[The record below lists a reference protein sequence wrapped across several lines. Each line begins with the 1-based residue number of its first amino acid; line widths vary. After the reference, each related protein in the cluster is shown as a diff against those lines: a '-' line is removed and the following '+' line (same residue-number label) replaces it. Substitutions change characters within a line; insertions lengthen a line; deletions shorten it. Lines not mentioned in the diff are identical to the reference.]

1 MAAGAHHWRRSVLRI
16 AGAAAILALA
26 AAALLW
32 MGMHFE
38 ESFLYFPS
46 RRLAAAPKD
55 YGLDAEDLRPKAE
68 DGIELFGW
76 WIRGEGKRA
85 VLFFHGN
92 AGNAADRL
100 DRAKILHDRF
110 GLDVFLVDYRG
121 YGRSAGS
128 PSEEG
133 LVRDARAVYET
144 AKSRGFP
151 PERIVAFGESL
162 GSAVAVGLAAE
173 RPCEGL
179 ILETPFLSIREMA
192 RRHYPFVPG
201 FLIRTRFDNGARIPA
216 IAAPKLFLV
225 AERDTI
231 VPPEQGRRLFELA
244 PPPKTLY
251 LIPNAG
257 HNDTYVTGGEPYWQ
271 AVGSFLAS
279 LP

>member
-1 MAAGAHHWRRSVLRI
+1 MAAGAHRWRRAVFF
-16 AGAAAILALA
+16 AVAAAV
-26 AAALLW
+26 LLW
-32 MGMHFE
+32 IGMHFE
-38 ESFLYFPS
+38 ETFLYFPS
-46 RRLAAAPKD
+46 RALGASPKD
-55 YGLDAEDLRPKAE
+55 DPYRLEAEDVQPKTE
-68 DGIELFGW
+68 DGVELFGW

-128 PSEEG
+128 PTETG
-133 LVRDARAVYET
+133 LRRDARAIYE
-144 AKSRGFP
+144 AAASRGFS
-151 PERIVAFGESL
+151 PERILVFGESL

-173 RPCEGL
+173 RPCGGV

-201 FLIRTRFDNGARIPA
+201 FLIRTRFDSGAGIRA
-216 IAAPKLFLV
+216 ITAPKLFLI

-231 VPPEQGRRLFELA
+231 VPPEQGLRLFDLA

-251 LIPNAG
+251 VIPGAG

-271 AVGSFLAS
+271 AVGRFLAGPGETAS
-279 LP
+279 GP

>member
-1 MAAGAHHWRRSVLRI
+1 MAARAQRWRR
-16 AGAAAILALA
+16 AGYLALV

-32 MGMHFE
+32 IAMHFE

-55 YGLDAEDLRPKAE
+55 YGLEAEDLRPRTE
-68 DGIELFGW
+68 DGVELFGW

-100 DRAKILHDRF
+100 ERAKILHDRF
-110 GLDVFLVDYRG
+110 GVDLFLVDYRG

-133 LVRDARAVYET
+133 LARDARAIYET

-151 PERIVAFGESL
+151 PEHIVAFGESL

-173 RPCEGL
+173 RTCAGL

-192 RRHYPFVPG
+192 RRHYPFVPA
-201 FLIRTRFDNGARIPA
+201 FLIRTRFDNGERILG
-216 IAAPKLFLV
+216 IAAPKLFLI
-225 AERDTI
+225 AEHDTI
-231 VPPEQGRRLFELA
+231 APPEQGRRLFELA
-244 PPPKTLY
+244 PPPRTLY
-251 LIPNAG
+251 VIPKAG
-257 HNDTYVTGGEPYWQ
+257 HNDTYVTGGEPYWR
-271 AVGSFLAS
+271 AVGDFLTA